1 MSVSS
6 VTQRRRRSNLRERE
20 DLFGEAVEHMS
31 DAYLQCR
38 DLAHDWLITRNY
50 HLVDAAED
58 VSVQPRLGHNV
69 FVRRLLQCQ
78 RCGKKRNDAYIVATK
93 RGWQA
98 LEKLNS
104 TYEDPEGYSVKG
116 IGHLAGT
123 SDMVRGEMY
132 RRVMEGA

>member
-1 MSVSS
+1 MSVST
-6 VTQRRRRSNLRERE
+6 TQRRRRTTNVRARE
-20 DLFGEAVEHMS
+20 DLFGEAVETMS
-31 DAYLQCR
+31 DEYLQCR
-38 DLAHDWLITRNY
+38 DLAHDWVITRNY
-50 HLVDAAED
+50 HLVDAAQD
-58 VSVQPRLGHNV
+58 VAVHPRLGHNT

-78 RCGKKRNDAYIVATK
+78 RCGKKRNDAFIVATK

-123 SDMVRGEMY
+123 GDIVRGEMY
-132 RRVMEGA
+132 RRVLQGE